1 MVVGTGQS
9 FSAALMAMNSWVS
22 INESDASS
30 STKIS
35 FDLLDDFFLP
45 IQWQRSRVCGKR
57 SVAAARTVV
66 ELWKLGFF
74 AKDERV
80 KGKDRVRTRRRGRP
94 LNRFTTVKT
103 RPIRPA

>member
-9 FSAALMAMNSWVS
+9 FSAALMVMNSWFS

-35 FDLLDDFFLP
+35 FDLLDDFLP

-57 SVAAARTVV
+57 SVAATRTVV

-80 KGKDRVRTRRRGRP
+80 KGKDRVRNKKKRKA
-94 LNRFTTVKT
+94 LK
-103 RPIRPA
+103 